1 MKRIYFTSFLI
12 FIVML
17 LLVVTSSKVTFA
29 ATISGMVVD
38 ESGQPVTDVIV
49 SIQSFKGKFDPSN
62 RRINRMEPIFPP
74 PQPSPT
80 DAKGAFAVENLTANS
95 VNWINVLPQQGHR
108 YNVLFIDF
116 QGISFQFVPYMFHWN
131 TGFPFGIEED
141 TDVKDVKISVRR
153 QMRISG
159 QVLTSDGKPLSNASI
174 NLQVNRRDIKGSGKG
189 RSSFGTRLNVDGKF
203 THYVNNAAYYTII
216 IQYHNQTV
224 KSKEILLK
232 KGQSI
237 DDLTLQFK
245 DEFIIPKV
253 PVVEKRVPNVNR
265 EIIQLAHQKR
275 REGMWA
281 INPANRHAYKK
292 IYCQT
297 PQEALDIAKEH
308 DAHLLTINDKEEQQW
323 IFDVYGEENYW
334 IGCIDV
340 DDKGNKL
347 WENSEPVTFTN
358 WDPNPLLPKS
368 EAPEP
373 KNSSNGKLFTV
384 LIGVTGK
391 WQQVR
396 DGNAIISIT
405 NSAILEKE
413 DLLIGLMK
421 PEE

>member
-1 MKRIYFTSFLI
+1 
-12 FIVML
+12 ML
-17 LLVVTSSKVTFA
+17 LLVVTSSSITFA
-29 ATISGMVVD
+29 APISGKVID

-62 RRINRMEPIFPP
+62 RRINRLEPIFPP

-80 DAKGAFAVENLTANS
+80 NAKGAFEIENITENS
-95 VNWINVLPQQGHR
+95 VNWINVLPQQGNK
-108 YNVLFIDF
+108 YNILSIDF

-131 TGFPFGIEED
+131 KGFPFSIDEEND
-141 TDVKDVKISVRR
+141 IKEVKISVRR

-159 QVLTSDGKPLSNASI
+159 QVLTSDGKPLSNANI
-174 NLQVNRRDIKGSGKG
+174 NLQVNSRDIKGSGKG
-189 RSSFGTRLNVDGKF
+189 RTSFGTRLNADGKF
-203 THYVNNAAYYTII
+203 THYVNSEAYYTIT
-216 IQYHNQTV
+216 IQYQNQTV

-253 PVVEKRVPNVNR
+253 PVVEKRAPNVNQ
-265 EIIQLAHQKR
+265 EIIQLARQKR

-308 DAHLLTINDKEEQQW
+308 EAHLLTINNKEEQQW
-323 IFDVYGEENYW
+323 VFDVYGVENYW
-334 IGCIDV
+334 IGCIET
-340 DDKGNKL
+340 DKEGDKL
-347 WENSEPVTFTN
+347 WDNGEPMTFTN
-358 WDPNPLLPKS
+358 WDPNPLIPKS
-368 EAPEP
+368 ETPEP
-373 KNSSNGKLFTV
+373 KNISNVKLFTV

-405 NSAILEKE
+405 KSAILEKE
-413 DLLIGLMK
+413 DLLIGLMQ